1 VEATFKKKRLGRER
15 GPFGRSEETGK
26 SKEGERKGNGWVN
39 MTREH
44 YIYEDVK
51 METIILL
58 VNM

>member
-1 VEATFKKKRLGRER
+1 
-15 GPFGRSEETGK
+15 
-26 SKEGERKGNGWVN
+26 

-58 VNM
+58 VNMWELKGG